1 MEPDPPYLHPP
12 YGATRLRAPRE
23 PLARLAPTGE
33 PRLPVPRVTA
43 RADLTTEGTAPP
55 IGERMVLAGR
65 VIDETGMPVRDALV
79 EVWQANAAGRY
90 RHPGDTHDAPLDP
103 NFTGNGRLLT
113 DADGRYRIVTIVPG
127 AYPWKNHAFA
137 WRPRHIHFSILGNAP
152 VHRLVTQ
159 MYFPGDPLLARDPI
173 FQSVPEGARARLLA
187 AMELELGDEGIALGY
202 RFDIVVGGPRAT
214 PVEGQ

>member
-1 MEPDPPYLHPP
+1 MVFDPPYLHPP

-23 PLARLAPTGE
+23 PLAHLSTPSTAKLAI
-33 PRLPVPRVTA
+33 PRLDA
-43 RADLTTEGTAPP
+43 RADLTTAGKSAP

-65 VIDETGMPVRDALV
+65 VTDENGKPVRDALV

-103 NFTGNGRLLT
+103 NFTGTGRLLT
-113 DADGRYRIVTIVPG
+113 DSEGRYRFVTIVPG

-137 WRPRHIHFSILGNAP
+137 WRPRHIHVSILGNAP

-159 MYFPGDPLLARDPI
+159 MYFPGDPLLALDPI
-173 FQSVPEGARARLLA
+173 FQSVPAGARERLLA
-187 AMELELGDEGIALGY
+187 ALDVELGTEGIALGY
-202 RFDIVVGGPRAT
+202 RFDIVVGGARAT
-214 PVEGQ
+214 PFDA